1 MAVHIRAAQPSASR
15 VDRGPNV
22 ELPPKA
28 CPVINHL
35 HQCLADAGSAM
46 RENQRNAPHDLV
58 LNVVIGHTWRRLLVE
73 NPNKATNKAKGH

>member
-1 MAVHIRAAQPSASR
+1 MAVHIKPAQPSASR

-22 ELPPKA
+22 ELLAA
-28 CPVINHL
+28 CKLSNHL

-73 NPNKATNKAKGH
+73 NPLELSLT